1 MPEREREFRRTWI
14 WRDPPGHRTCRFGQ
28 TWEGLWSPTR
38 VWRESTGGFLWG
50 LQAELTDA
58 GNDPLDAAW
67 REVRLAKRG
76 RREASSEAPEI
87 IQGGVMATYTR
98 VVGVEVMRSLWDIFS
113 RQSEKDVLMAW
124 KSDVRKRQA
133 SKTVLVLGQSNCA
146 DGGAVY
152 WDGEHQRREGL
163 EGNWRVL

>member
-1 MPEREREFRRTWI
+1 MGEERPVRR
-14 WRDPPGHRTCRFGQ
+14 
-28 TWEGLWSPTR
+28 L
-38 VWRESTGGFLWG
+38 L
-50 LQAELTDA
+50 
-58 GNDPLDAAW
+58 
-67 REVRLAKRG
+67 K
-76 RREASSEAPEI
+76 SSRW
-87 IQGGVMATYTR
+87 GVMATYTR

-152 WDGEHQRREGL
+152 
-163 EGNWRVL
+163 